1 MTKLV
6 VYIAASLDGYIAREN
21 GEVDWLSAY
30 DSAGEDYGYNA
41 FYESVDALIMGR
53 RSYEQ
58 IKGFGEWPYA
68 GKTCYVF
75 SNSLHDGIDNNI
87 KIINQQ
93 PEEYIH
99 SDNYQSHQKIWLL
112 GGAKLAAAFLD
123 HQLIDELIIS
133 ITPNLLS
140 RGIPL
145 FIDAP
150 ESHLTLLNSTS
161 YETGI
166 VQVHYAMNNQQKA
179 QPIQ

>member
-6 VYIAASLDGYIAREN
+6 VYIASSLDGYIAREN
-21 GEVDWLSAY
+21 GDVDWLSAY
-30 DSAGEDYGYNA
+30 DSATEDYGYNA
-41 FYESVDALIMGR
+41 FYESVDAVMMGR

-75 SNSLHDGIDNNI
+75 SNTLHDGIDKNVNI
-87 KIINQQ
+87 VNQQ
-93 PEEYIH
+93 PEEFVH
-99 SDNYQSHQKIWLL
+99 SDTYQSHQNIWLL
-112 GGAKLAAAFLD
+112 GGAKLAAAFLN

-133 ITPNLLS
+133 ITPILLS

-150 ESHLTLLNSTS
+150 ENHLNLLNSTS
-161 YETGI
+161 YESGI
-166 VQVHYAMNNQQKA
+166 VQVHYAMNKQHKTQH
-179 QPIQ
+179 IQ